1 MLKEVDK
8 MEENIKDFVEFVS
21 DKEAI
26 AKPVIIDDE
35 LKGWIIWKGGHTLNF
50 FDVDFKEIDVRNVG
64 DFEKEGITFNEFLDE
79 ANEWINEIEKEFK
92 E

>member
-1 MLKEVDK
+1 

-26 AKPVIIDDE
+26 AKPVIIDGE

>member
-1 MLKEVDK
+1 MD
-8 MEENIKDFVEFVS
+8 ENKIKDFVEYME

-35 LKGWIIWKGGHTLNF
+35 LIGWITWSGGHTLNF
-50 FDVDFKEIDVRNVG
+50 WNT
-64 DFEKEGITFNEFLDE
+64 DFENTDVQSVGNFEKDNITFEEFLKY